1 MLSGFKD
8 WLKMTFS
15 SEKKRNEL
23 REERFSEE
31 IIREDEERL
40 RESYEKEIPA
50 SVITYLQENDETA
63 APVMDVI
70 VDSFS
75 GPILPEEGSVIWV
88 DINGLLRPFKVI
100 RYDYIQNSSEYDS
113 MRLYIVVH
121 PASKSDIV
129 KQYYNFS

>member
-1 MLSGFKD
+1 MLSGFRD
-8 WLKMTFS
+8 WLKMIFS
-15 SEKKRNEL
+15 SERKRNEL

-50 SVITYLQENDETA
+50 SVITYLQENDDA
-63 APVMDVI
+63 ATPVMDVI
-70 VDSFS
+70 VDNFS
-75 GPILPEEGSVIWV
+75 GPILPEAGSVIWV